1 MDRTVQIVPVGTTSQ
16 SVSTYIKTHQSR
28 PFTSL
33 GEAAPF
39 RAASACR
46 GNDGRQCRSL
56 TRRVDQPKRLPLC
69 WNTYLRNCAKVDI
82 VRMCVFQEMRQ

>member
-1 MDRTVQIVPVGTTSQ
+1 MDRTVQILPVGTTSKRIYVHKDA
-16 SVSTYIKTHQSR
+16 SE
-28 PFTSL
+28 PAFTSL

-46 GNDGRQCRSL
+46 GNDGRRCRSL